1 MFQHGNQPLERRNSH
16 FAPEKT
22 IGLWIQKDR
31 NFIIPMS
38 NHWCSGAILVSG
50 IPWWDDM
57 MLESPDDEKCNV
69 STNVDCWECKVNLPP
84 KSCVRL
90 VLCCMVYVFY
100 AYFDCFGTSLP
111 HLSLGWRFT
120 WGPCSLKI
128 SGGEVNPPCSSKT
141 QSPRAR
147 NFKCES
153 RSLSHGIIFDSPI
166 QPSNL
171 KSNPLNLQYT
181 RWALQSLQVK
191 LLEPQNNWVCMGTLI
206 HPTYSKKNISSHLQL
221 DPGPTL

>member
-1 MFQHGNQPLERRNSH
+1 MFRGH
-16 FAPEKT
+16 
-22 IGLWIQKDR
+22 
-31 NFIIPMS
+31 
-38 NHWCSGAILVSG
+38 VSFR
-50 IPWWDDM
+50 DTM
-57 MLESPDDEKCNV
+57 MRWHDAKV
-69 STNVDCWECKVNLPP
+69 SWRWEMQCIHKRWLLRMQSVNLPP

-153 RSLSHGIIFDSPI
+153 KSLSHGIIFDSPI

-191 LLEPQNNWVCMGTLI
+191 LLEPQNNI
-206 HPTYSKKNISSHLQL
+206 PTYWWGCWPPPCVL
-221 DPGPTL
+221 